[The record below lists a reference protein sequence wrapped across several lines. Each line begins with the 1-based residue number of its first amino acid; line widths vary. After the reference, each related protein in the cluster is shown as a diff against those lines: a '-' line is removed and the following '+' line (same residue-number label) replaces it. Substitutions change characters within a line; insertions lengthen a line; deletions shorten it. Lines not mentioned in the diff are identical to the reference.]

1 MITAL
6 HILIALIS
14 IGHIT
19 YTFTRP
25 TKKQLYVSYGTVALT
40 LMSGILLAVVTPS
53 HMMQACT
60 SGLVYLSVMSVAII
74 ATNVK
79 LAHIKSINL

>member
-6 HILIALIS
+6 HVLIALAS
-14 IGHIT
+14 LAHIT

-25 TKKQLYVSYGTVALT
+25 TKKQLYISYGTVALT
-40 LMSGILLAVVTPS
+40 LMSGVLLVVATPS

-60 SGLVYLSVMSVAII
+60 SGLVYLAVMSVAIL